1 MHGSLRRSGTFF
13 GQTQSRFRTGDLL
26 LVESCFEPG
35 FKSPTHSHERPF
47 CYLVLAGSCT
57 QNCGIAVCANPNH
70 PSWSSTRPAKFIRI
84 TGTTPAAVAFTSS
97 LARAGWQRVR
107 EHSRV
112 LDRPAEFRGGM
123 AVWLAARLYQELR
136 MPDDLSPLA
145 IEGMSL
151 ELVAQ
156 AGRSSAPN
164 RRQQPPVWLERVKAL
179 AAPRLRERL
188 TLAEMAREAGV
199 HPVHLVTVFRRY
211 MHRTPFD
218 FLRQLRVEFAAG
230 QLVSTR
236 APLVEIALT
245 AGFSHHSHLCRVFKT
260 VTGMTPASYR
270 GLFARRS

>member
-57 QNCGIAVCANPNH
+57 QNCGNRARESKPSQLVFH
-70 PSWSSTRPAKFIRI
+70 P
-84 TGTTPAAVAFTSS
+84 
-97 LARAGWQRVR
+97 AGEVHSDHWHDAGGRCFHVEFGPRWLERVR

-136 MPDDLSPLA
+136 APDDLSPLA

-179 AAPRLRERL
+179 AAARFRERL

-230 QLVSTR
+230 QLVSTQ